1 MQSQLEKLSECR
13 VRLEV
18 EVSSPE
24 VEKALDAA
32 YKKVVQ
38 QVTVPGFR
46 KGKTPRAII
55 ESRYGKEI
63 LHEEAMEILVSE
75 SYQNAIEQHKLEPI
89 DHPEDFELIEP
100 LQEGSGMKYRVAV
113 DVLPEVKLG
122 DYKAVRVTV
131 EPENITE
138 ERLNQEIERL
148 RENFSTLENT
158 DRTTVQNGDFAV
170 IDFEGYVDGQAFQGG
185 AGEGYTLEI
194 GSGTFIPGFEEGL
207 IGANLNETI
216 DVKTTFPEDYRA
228 DFLAGKEA
236 IFKVTVKE
244 IKTKKLPDFNDELAK
259 EAGFESLD
267 ELKQTLEQR
276 LQEDAKRRA
285 EAEQRD
291 KVIQQVVEESEVNIP
306 EKLIE
311 RELDHSIENIKERIA
326 ARGMSFEQYLEAL
339 KTTEESYREN
349 MKPTAVNNIKT
360 ELVLKAISE
369 KEGITVEAEELSSEV
384 GKLAVAV
391 RQDPAKL
398 LKRLQ
403 KEGRLASLA
412 DDIIM
417 QKTIDFLAKLA
428 SESTDPVKE
437 G

>member
-13 VRLEV
+13 VMLEV
-18 EVSSPE
+18 EVSGPE
-24 VEKALDAA
+24 VDKALDAA

-38 QVTVPGFR
+38 QVSVPGFR

-55 ESRYGKEI
+55 ESRFGKEVLI
-63 LHEEAMEILVSE
+63 EEAMEILVSE
-75 SYQNAIEQHKLEPI
+75 TYQNAIEQHKLEPI

-100 LQEGSGMKYRVAV
+100 LQEGSGMKYKVSV
-113 DVLPEVKLG
+113 DVLPEVTLG
-122 DYKAVRVTV
+122 DYSAIRVAV

-148 RENFSTLENT
+148 RENYSTLENSE
-158 DRTTVQNGDFAV
+158 RTTVQTGDFAV

-207 IGANLNETI
+207 IGANLNDTI

-236 IFKVTVKE
+236 LFKVTVKE
-244 IKTKKLPDFNDELAK
+244 IKAKKLPDFNDELAK
-259 EAGFESLD
+259 EAGYESLD
-267 ELKQTLEQR
+267 ELKQALEER
-276 LQEDAKRRA
+276 LKEEAKRKA
-285 EAEQRD
+285 DVEQRD
-291 KVIQQVVEESEVNIP
+291 KVLQQVVEGSEVNVP
-306 EKLIE
+306 EKMIE
-311 RELDHSIENIKERIA
+311 RELDHSVENVKERIA

-339 KTTEESYREN
+339 KMTEESYREDL
-349 MKPTAVNNIKT
+349 KPNAANNVKT

-369 KEGITVEAEELSSEV
+369 KEGITVEPDELRSEV
-384 GKLAVAV
+384 GRLAVAV
-391 RQDPAKL
+391 RQEEAKL
-398 LKRLQ
+398 FKRLQ
-403 KEGRLASLA
+403 KEGRLAGLA
-412 DDIIM
+412 DSMIR
-417 QKTIDFLAKLA
+417 QKTVEFLAKLA
-428 SESTDPVKE
+428 SATDSEKE

>member
-1 MQSQLEKLSECR
+1 MQSQLEKLNECR
-13 VRLEV
+13 VVLEV

-38 QVTVPGFR
+38 KVTVPGFR

-55 ESRYGKEI
+55 ESRFGKEV
-63 LHEEAMEILVSE
+63 LVEEAMEILVSE

-100 LQEGSGMKYRVAV
+100 LKEGSGMKYKIAV

-122 DYKAVRVTV
+122 DYSTIRVAV
-131 EPENITE
+131 EPVTITE

-148 RENFSTLENT
+148 RENYSTLENT
-158 DRTTVQNGDFAV
+158 DRATVQTGDFAI

-207 IGANLNETI
+207 IGANLNELI
-216 DVKTTFPEDYRA
+216 EVKTTFPEDYRA
-228 DFLAGKEA
+228 EFLAGKEA

-244 IKTKKLPDFNDELAK
+244 IKAKKLPDFNDELAK
-259 EAGFESLD
+259 EAGYESLD
-267 ELKQTLEQR
+267 ELKQTLEER
-276 LQEDAKRRA
+276 LQDEAKRKA
-285 EAEQRD
+285 DADQRD
-291 KVIQQVVEESEVNIP
+291 QVMQQVVEGSEVNIP
-306 EKLIE
+306 EKMVA
-311 RELDHSIENIKERIA
+311 RELDHSIENVKERIA

-339 KTTEESYREN
+339 KMTEESYREDL
-349 MKPTAVNNIKT
+349 KPTAVTNVKA
-360 ELVLKAISE
+360 ELVLKAIGE
-369 KEGITVEAEELSSEV
+369 KEGITVEPEELLSEV
-384 GKLAVAV
+384 GRLAVAV
-391 RQDPAKL
+391 RQDANKL
-398 LKRLQ
+398 FKRLE
-403 KEGRLASLA
+403 KEGRLAGLA
-412 DDIIM
+412 DSMIR
-417 QKTIDFLAKLA
+417 QKTVDFLAKLA
-428 SESTDPVKE
+428 SATDPEKE